1 MAEDNKK
8 GITVK
13 VDADLH
19 AQIKEYI
26 ESRGMTMADFIT
38 AACDGF
44 LHPIIQEKE
53 EKQVENMR
61 TVAFQVPESLF
72 QRIKDYLHRNNMT
85 QRQFLLG
92 LIENELER
100 DQTQR
105 EAAVEPV
112 SAESEEADEVTEQ
125 AAEPAV
131 AGGVPAVEEQS
142 EEHSEEA
149 AVAVGRID
157 FLGSDGQVGES
168 IEYTNAEKF
177 REDIQEESSHGA
189 PMVVS
194 VYRQEDGNT
203 ISADF
208 VLDLDTPLK
217 GFQIVDNPHLS
228 VGAEQMDNI
237 TGQQAADTNAVNES
251 AEVAEDQAEDV
262 APEAAE
268 SDDHII
274 DAVFAP
280 WDVQEQT
287 EETEDEAEEEYQDFS
302 MGM

>member
-44 LHPIIQEKE
+44 LHPKIQEKD

-100 DQTQR
+100 EQTQR

-125 AAEPAV
+125 TAEPAV
-131 AGGVPAVEEQS
+131 ADGVPTVVGEVEEATPGI
-142 EEHSEEA
+142 EEA
-149 AVAVGRID
+149 ADAAPAFTEENTEQPIFFGEREEETAEQQD
-157 FLGSDGQVGES
+157 SDWG
-168 IEYTNAEKF
+168 
-177 REDIQEESSHGA
+177 
-189 PMVVS
+189 
-194 VYRQEDGNT
+194 
-203 ISADF
+203 
-208 VLDLDTPLK
+208 DTPVDEAE
-217 GFQIVDNPHLS
+217 GQIEDNTL
-228 VGAEQMDNI
+228 
-237 TGQQAADTNAVNES
+237 NAV
-251 AEVAEDQAEDV
+251 
-262 APEAAE
+262 E

-287 EETEDEAEEEYQDFS
+287 EEGMEDEAEEEYQDFS

>member
-26 ESRGMTMADFIT
+26 ESCGMTMGDFIT
-38 AACDGF
+38 AACDDF
-44 LHPIIQEKE
+44 LHPKIQEKE

-125 AAEPAV
+125 TAETAV
-131 AGGVPAVEEQS
+131 VGSIPTVWETEE
-142 EEHSEEA
+142 E
-149 AVAVGRID
+149 R
-157 FLGSDGQVGES
+157 
-168 IEYTNAEKF
+168 T
-177 REDIQEESSHGA
+177 
-189 PMVVS
+189 
-194 VYRQEDGNT
+194 
-203 ISADF
+203 
-208 VLDLDTPLK
+208 
-217 GFQIVDNPHLS
+217 
-228 VGAEQMDNI
+228 EQ
-237 TGQQAADTNAVNES
+237 
-251 AEVAEDQAEDV
+251 QAED
-262 APEAAE
+262 APEAEESMEAENTEFAEDTPFEETNEESIKESDEAAENQAEDATLEAGE

-274 DAVFAP
+274 DAAFAQ
-280 WDVQEQT
+280 WDAQREN
-287 EETEDEAEEEYQDFS
+287 EEESEVEAEEEEQDY
-302 MGM
+302 GMMM

>member
-44 LHPIIQEKE
+44 LHPKIQEKE

-100 DQTQR
+100 EQTQR

-125 AAEPAV
+125 TTEPAV
-131 AGGVPAVEEQS
+131 VGGVPTVEEQS

-149 AVAVGRID
+149 AVAIGRID

-168 IEYTNAEKF
+168 IEYTDAEKF
-177 REDIQEESSHGA
+177 REDIQEESSQGA

-208 VLDLDTPLK
+208 VLDLDTPLQ
-217 GFQIVDNPHLS
+217 GFQVVDNPHLS
-228 VGAEQMDNI
+228 ENTEQ
-237 TGQQAADTNAVNES
+237 ADEVNES
-251 AEVAEDQAEDV
+251 AEVAEDQAED
-262 APEAAE
+262 AALEAAE
-268 SDDHII
+268 LDDHII

-280 WDVQEQT
+280 WDEQEQT
-287 EETEDEAEEEYQDFS
+287 EEGMEDETEEEYQDFS